1 MPSKNKT
8 AFTREEAEKFVKRYK
23 EVVNN
28 ADASVL

>member
-23 EVVNN
+23 DEVNY
-28 ADASVL
+28 ADPEVL